1 MSETTTGVPPIGTVI
16 KLDEGNGITT
26 VHTVDSTTTA
36 ADMAGVQVDAVLN
49 GYGITLIPPRKNLL
63 GAAVGEGEFDLG
75 RIEQQTAEDSLIGG
89 MALDLLGSG
98 LGDSYPG
105 SLKSRES
112 QAAEFAAAQAAAQ
125 SAAIT
130 KNAQEYDDAVYNL
143 TRDYNLARIER
154 LEAKAAFER
163 ELDSQANAY
172 QQERV
177 RVQLQ
182 SIDRQVAESD
192 RQFQLQLEGLENQR
206 SDFERSNSTSADP
219 FRALG
224 AGAVGANSPL
234 ASYAKQVVDLGIAS
248 DEEKL
253 LINEKVAAEQEAA
266 RQGALDAQRQ
276 QSLIDE
282 QQLIT
287 NKNNASLAWIQG
299 YGSDAVEA
307 ARQGM
312 ALEDLGRYYSLREQK
327 IRTGTNVATGAAQ
340 LEYPSEIGTFSDSV
354 GAAGSVVD
362 EGANGAL
369 TVVNQGTVTGGY
381 VPPVPAPPEANVYD
395 GLIAAKPK
403 PPVTNQ
409 TWGFF

>member
-16 KLDEGNGITT
+16 KVDEGNGITT
-26 VHTVDSTTTA
+26 VLTVNTTTTA
-36 ADMAGVQVDAVLN
+36 ADMAGVQVDAVVK
-49 GYGITLIPPRKNLL
+49 GYNVTVTRPLENPL
-63 GAAVGEGEFDLG
+63 GAAVGEGEFDFG
-75 RIEQQTAEDSLIGG
+75 RIEQQTAEDNLTNR
-89 MALDLLGSG
+89 MVLDWLGSG

-163 ELDSQANAY
+163 QADSQANAY
-172 QQERV
+172 QQQ
-177 RVQLQ
+177 RVQVQIQ
-182 SIDRQVAESD
+182 SIDRQAAESD
-192 RQFQLQLEGLENQR
+192 RQFKLQLEGLANQR

-234 ASYAKQVVDLGIAS
+234 AAYAKRVMDLGIAS

-253 LINEKVAAEQEAA
+253 RINEKVAAEQEKA

-276 QSLIDE
+276 QSIIDE
-282 QQLIT
+282 QELETRRT
-287 NKNNASLAWIQG
+287 NAILARIQG
-299 YGSDAVEA
+299 FGEDAIDSIMN
-307 ARQGM
+307 GM
-312 ALEDLGRYYSLREQK
+312 ALEDLGRHHTKVEQK
-327 IRTGTNVATGAAQ
+327 IRIGTDVATGAAQ
-340 LEYPSEIGTFSDSV
+340 MGYASEMETYSGSTNTTGSAVDN
-354 GAAGSVVD
+354 AAAQAAEVIV
-362 EGANGAL
+362 EPII
-369 TVVNQGTVTGGY
+369 VKGGY
-381 VPPVPAPPEANVYD
+381 VPPVPKESDFD
-395 GLIAAKPK
+395 GLIATPAKT
-403 PPVTNQ
+403 PVRNQ
-409 TWGFF
+409 GSGFF